1 VRLAGGAGDVHDA
14 AMPGD
19 PRAAPPP
26 ARLFRPAAPVV
37 LGLVGGVAAGKSTV
51 AAAFGAHGLCRI
63 DADEVARAVSSEAP
77 VLQAIAEAFGAGVVR
92 GGALDRAALAAV
104 VFRDP
109 AARARLEA
117 ILHPP
122 IRARILAA
130 LAAAKAR
137 GDSVLLDVPLLLENG
152 LIAECDHVVF
162 VHAADATRCA
172 RAAAR
177 GWSPEELA
185 RREAAQAPLAEKR
198 RHAAFT
204 VDNDADLATMRT
216 AVAAVLKAISP

>member
-1 VRLAGGAGDVHDA
+1 MQLDGGDGEVHDA

-19 PRAAPPP
+19 PATPPE
-26 ARLFRPAAPVV
+26 ARPFRPAVPVV
-37 LGLVGGVAAGKSTV
+37 LGLLGGVAAGKSTV
-51 AAAFGAHGLCRI
+51 AATFAAYGLCRI
-63 DADEVARAVSSEAP
+63 DADEVARTVSSEAP
-77 VLQAIAEAFGAGVVR
+77 VLQSIAAAFGPAVVR
-92 GGALDRAALAAV
+92 GGALDRPAMAAV

-122 IRARILAA
+122 IRARILAG

-162 VHAADATRCA
+162 VHAADATRRA

-177 GWSPEELA
+177 GWSPDELA

-198 RHAAFT
+198 RRAAFT
-204 VDNDADLATMRT
+204 VDNDADLATMRA
-216 AVAAVLKAISP
+216 AVAAVLQAISP